1 MARASSCQ
9 QRLQSIQ
16 TPDLISR
23 MEGLSA
29 GEQAGGCPW
38 LVQEPRLG
46 THKAVS
52 TAMGPRREAPVI
64 HACTSPQ
71 QLSIQNVSLSC
82 GGGEALSRTEV
93 EQPWWGRWGGGCAG
107 LRRLGWNR
115 WNRWSQAFMVSL
127 NVCRYKGGCDRG
139 AGQGGTAGAREG
151 LAGGSAA
158 GEPWAEALEG
168 SEDCATKR
176 RRLGKP
182 VGRDS
187 LAGPAG
193 QFPCQGPKDEPPA
206 LPVTLSCQGH
216 QQTHQVPGAPW
227 EELLGPARHLG
238 SPSLICTWKDASRG
252 RDHSGWNPAPK
263 RSTSLSSISMSSPQ
277 ARCREGAEGQ
287 PPARPGQRYAQ
298 QQPPGPT
305 QPAALLCTEGALPRG
320 QGCLLPVLRDTWSL
334 SHPSPL
340 DTR

>member
-1 MARASSCQ
+1 MPGRA
-9 QRLQSIQ
+9 
-16 TPDLISR
+16 
-23 MEGLSA
+23 
-29 GEQAGGCPW
+29 W
-38 LVQEPRLG
+38 LVGLQLG
-46 THKAVS
+46 
-52 TAMGPRREAPVI
+52 
-64 HACTSPQ
+64 SPGQ
-71 QLSIQNVSLSC
+71 RPLRGQRTVPPKE
-82 GGGEALSRTEV
+82 GAL
-93 EQPWWGRWGGGCAG
+93 G
-107 LRRLGWNR
+107 
-115 WNRWSQAFMVSL
+115 SQWEGT
-127 NVCRYKGGCDRG
+127 VC
-139 AGQGGTAGAREG
+139 
-151 LAGGSAA
+151 
-158 GEPWAEALEG
+158 
-168 SEDCATKR
+168 
-176 RRLGKP
+176 
-182 VGRDS
+182 
-187 LAGPAG
+187 PAG

-206 LPVTLSCQGH
+206 LPVTLPCQGH

-252 RDHSGWNPAPK
+252 RDHSGWNPAPE

-277 ARCREGAEGQ
+277 ARCREGAGGQ